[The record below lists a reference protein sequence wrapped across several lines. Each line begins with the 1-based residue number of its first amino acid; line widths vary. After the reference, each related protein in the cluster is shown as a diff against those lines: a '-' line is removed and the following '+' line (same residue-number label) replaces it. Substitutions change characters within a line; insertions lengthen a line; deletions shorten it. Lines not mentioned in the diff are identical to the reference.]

1 VQILLICTL
10 IGPPKPYPTA
20 VHNGGYARALSCNR
34 QSHYVIRLR
43 RSSPTCAGPSTDSSA
58 IECSNSEGGNICDTI
73 EANTSAAE
81 TTRTDSHAGQLRA
94 KAERLRRQADTALTP
109 HPVAD
114 RLRQRAATLAELA
127 DNHDRTRIALTDE
140 EPA

>member
-1 VQILLICTL
+1 VPAFNI
-10 IGPPKPYPTA
+10 IG
-20 VHNGGYARALSCNR
+20 GSRLSCNR

-81 TTRTDSHAGQLRA
+81 TTRTDQHAARLRDRADSLDDRAARAPQPVGDRLRA
-94 KAERLRRQADTALTP
+94 KASKLRGWAG
-109 HPVAD
+109 
-114 RLRQRAATLAELA
+114 
-127 DNHDRTRIALTDE
+127 NHDRTRIVLDNDAG
-140 EPA
+140 